1 MQLLRMRTA
10 GGDGKVAAP
19 GSSYFIQKTWI
30 IMIKQQSVVNVAEHM
45 NTQKMVVSFIFSDS
59 FCTQ

>member
-1 MQLLRMRTA
+1 
-10 GGDGKVAAP
+10 
-19 GSSYFIQKTWI
+19 
-30 IMIKQQSVVNVAEHM
+30 MIKQQSVVNVAEHM